1 MVANAWSLAGDR
13 AAPQALDQDKK
24 STPLHL
30 NYSSNLR
37 GEISTCGCRH
47 SPIGGLDR
55 RWNAVHRLTFESA
68 KAQSAN
74 AHEPTNTIQSQS
86 SNTHRAG
93 PIRTDPITT
102 GAVRTTPALT
112 TTVPAN
118 PALGAASPATA
129 IAQLS
134 LDSGDLFFK
143 SAPAPSFLAN
153 EWITRAH
160 AIAKAYRTL
169 EIDATT
175 PGEDDFAAGL
185 TVYRELTHEAGVT
198 PLAANIV
205 DRKTKKPAFVRYMIK
220 NKVGYRIAVFG
231 LFDET
236 LPLPIGLLATPH
248 LTAARQLL
256 SELSGKADAI
266 IALTHIGL
274 DKDRAL
280 AKALPR
286 IDLIIGGHS
295 GHVTP
300 EPIQIGETR
309 VLQAG
314 SKGERLGQAE
324 FLVTPEASGRRKD
337 SRAARRASLVRHTL
351 FRLDQSLDTAP
362 NTQNPVAQIIEA
374 VKVEEALLR
383 AK

>member
-1 MVANAWSLAGDR
+1 MIANAWSLAGDR
-13 AAPQALDQDKK
+13 AVPQPRDQHEKNI
-24 STPLHL
+24 PLHL

-37 GEISTCGCRH
+37 GEISTCGCRR
-47 SPIGGLDR
+47 SPVGGLDR

-102 GAVRTTPALT
+102 GPILTDPIPIGAVRTAAPTPALT
-112 TTVPAN
+112 TTVPASA
-118 PALGAASPATA
+118 ALSTAAPATA

-198 PLAANIV
+198 PW
-205 DRKTKKPAFVRYMIK
+205 R
-220 NKVGYRIAVFG
+220 
-231 LFDET
+231 
-236 LPLPIGLLATPH
+236 PILSI
-248 LTAARQLL
+248 ARQRNQL
-256 SELSGKADAI
+256 SC
-266 IALTHIGL
+266 
-274 DKDRAL
+274 
-280 AKALPR
+280 
-286 IDLIIGGHS
+286 
-295 GHVTP
+295 
-300 EPIQIGETR
+300 
-309 VLQAG
+309 
-314 SKGERLGQAE
+314 
-324 FLVTPEASGRRKD
+324 
-337 SRAARRASLVRHTL
+337 
-351 FRLDQSLDTAP
+351 DT
-362 NTQNPVAQIIEA
+362 
-374 VKVEEALLR
+374 
-383 AK
+383 